1 VKPNAFA
8 VGQGWSAVLARLVLG
23 YVIALPVIV
32 PQVARYLGA
41 RYTLAITLQSPTT
54 GSLEIVHDLGQGFA
68 HRPFATVPLHPSDKP
83 HQYKLELPPGRYH
96 RLRID
101 PRTTAARY
109 TITKAAILSPDASL
123 RTPMA
128 LDALV
133 PLSQVAIVER
143 TSDRL
148 VVEAP
153 PGGTDPQLLF
163 TPQAPI
169 VIPSHVLNPVGSSA
183 FTIAILWLCG
193 IGAVRVVELA
203 FHGFRIAP
211 ALARAGAACESHPRK
226 AVAVVAVAAT
236 VLSSYPILF
245 LGRSLF
251 SPNIGGVPMLYGDAP
266 FTPGS
271 TDSHFEDPRGSDVWA
286 AILQDIPHSV
296 VQRAALAEGE
306 FPLWNRHNA
315 AGRPLWG
322 QGLSFLLDPL
332 HWLTLV
338 TPNVA
343 LGSDWKFV
351 AHRLVFA
358 LGVGLAALAT
368 TGAVV
373 PSMIAASA
381 APFAG
386 VYAFRLNHPGIFVL
400 TYAPWILLGWCQ
412 LTTATDRRQRARA
425 ALLLAISSALLL
437 LAANPKDAAIALPGL
452 ALAGT
457 ITVLT
462 TAGSWRDRGR
472 RLFVAGLAGVAV
484 VLVTAPHWVIFLDTL
499 GQAYTVYDRP
509 YVQFATQQHATAFFL
524 GSLTAGPALTGLNLL
539 ALVLITAAL
548 SAPRRLMTNRTVLAC
563 TIVAIILIAIAFG
576 ALPAT
581 RLVEIPFIGNIG
593 HIHDTFLTAALPL
606 LMVVAA
612 MGAQVLVTGG
622 LQRISIVALAG
633 TLSCWW
639 LFTDVGRYLR
649 HDGFSPGAILLLAP
663 VVITLPWCFY
673 AERLHPGRL
682 LPKLAVVS
690 SMLALLL
697 PGGLHAMFGI
707 PELDELVIQP
717 RQRPSYGQSS
727 PVVDA
732 IHRASA
738 DPSRAI
744 GVNWTL
750 IESSH
755 AIYGLEGIG
764 GADPLEVSSYKQL
777 VDATAMWRSMW
788 VTVVWNRDVQ
798 RVTPLLDVFNVGYF
812 VGRSDVALPEGVIE
826 IPTPRPDRLKPGRRP
841 TAWPRAFFVDG
852 VTTYDDPTDLLN
864 QVTSAGRPFAAVQAG
879 DAPAADATR
888 GMGSP
893 SGRVIA
899 ATRYRLTS
907 NTTSFAVR
915 APGPGV
921 AVLTE
926 TFLPEDFHA
935 TLNGTRVPY
944 FRVNQAFKAVRIPS
958 SGDWVVKFEYR
969 PARWE
974 LSLGLAGLGLALLGG
989 LGFAARAP
997 RYALDA
1003 TLRENPAL
1011 RASS

>member
-1 VKPNAFA
+1 M
-8 VGQGWSAVLARLVLG
+8 
-23 YVIALPVIV
+23 
-32 PQVARYLGA
+32 
-41 RYTLAITLQSPTT
+41 QSPTT
-54 GSLEIVHDLGQGFA
+54 GSLEIVHDLGEGLA
-68 HRPFATVPLHPSDKP
+68 ERPFATVPLHPSDKP
-83 HQYKLELPPGRYH
+83 HEYKLELPPGRYH

-101 PRTTAARY
+101 PGTTAARY
-109 TITKAAILSPDASL
+109 MITKAAVLWPDASL
-123 RTPMA
+123 HTPIT

-133 PLSQVAIVER
+133 PLSQLAIVER

-153 PGGTDPQLLF
+153 PGATDPQLLF
-163 TPQAPI
+163 HPKAPI
-169 VIPSHVLNPVGSSA
+169 VIPSHVLNPVGSSP

-193 IGAVRVVELA
+193 IGAVRVIELV

-211 ALARAGAACESHPRK
+211 ALARARAACESHPRK
-226 AVAVVAVAAT
+226 AVAAVAMAAT
-236 VLSSYPILF
+236 VLSAYPILF

-251 SPNIGGVPMLYGDAP
+251 TPNIGGVPMLYGDAP

-271 TDSHFEDPRGSDVWA
+271 TDGQYEDQRGSDVWA

-296 VQRAALAEGE
+296 VQRAALADGE

-358 LGVGLAALAT
+358 LGVGLVALAT

-373 PSMIAASA
+373 PS
-381 APFAG
+381 
-386 VYAFRLNHPGIFVL
+386 L

-412 LTTATDRRQRARA
+412 LTTATNRRQRARA

-457 ITVLT
+457 IAVL
-462 TAGSWRDRGR
+462 ASPGSGRNRGR
-472 RLFVAGLAGVAV
+472 RLLVAGVAGVAV
-484 VLVTAPHWVIFLDTL
+484 VLVAAPHWLIFLDTL

-509 YVQFATQQHATAFFL
+509 YALFATQQHATAFFL

-539 ALVLITAAL
+539 ALVLIIAAL
-548 SAPRRLMTNRTVLAC
+548 STPRRLITNRPALSCA
-563 TIVAIILIAIAFG
+563 IVAVVLIAIAFG
-576 ALPAT
+576 ILPAT
-581 RLVEIPFIGNIG
+581 FLVKIPLVGNIG

-612 MGAQVLVTGG
+612 MGAQALVTGG
-622 LQRISIVALAG
+622 LRRISIVALAG
-633 TLSCWW
+633 ALACWW

-673 AERLHPGRL
+673 AERLNPGRL
-682 LPKLAVVS
+682 LPKLAVVA

-697 PGGLHAMFGI
+697 PGGLHAMSGI

-727 PVVDA
+727 PVLEA
-732 IHRASA
+732 IHRDSA
-738 DPSRAI
+738 GPSRTI
-744 GVNWTL
+744 GVDWTL

-764 GADPLEVSSYKQL
+764 GADPLEVSSYKLL

-798 RVTPLLDVFNVGYF
+798 RVTPLLDLLNVGYF
-812 VGRSDVALPEGVIE
+812 VGRSDLALPEGAIE
-826 IPTPRPDRLKPGRRP
+826 IPTLRPDRLKTGRRP
-841 TAWPRAFFVDG
+841 SAWPRAFFVDG
-852 VTTYDDPTDLLN
+852 VRTYGDPTDLLN

-893 SGRVIA
+893 SGDVIA

-926 TFLPEDFHA
+926 TFLPADFHA

-958 SGDWVVKFEYR
+958 GGNWVVKFEYR
-969 PARWE
+969 PAHWE

-989 LGFAARAP
+989 LGFTARAP